1 MTDNTKFYP
10 TPNELRDV
18 LRDSVR
24 HTELL
29 NFMRSKGVFFLNA
42 SHEDAASLASR
53 HVFDGK
59 GIEQLRKYA
68 YRATHKSILSGFTMV
83 SDSFFDLESVYNTIR
98 EKEVL
103 KKDGYKLNY
112 LYNTGSKK
120 YGGSVVFTKRKP
132 GRNAF
137 LRYEERTINFTM
149 ETLSDKLWQV
159 ETDGENSTDG
169 KVIQQMF
176 ATAVRGKEIK
186 VDEIMFDNLPDASKI
201 VFFDRLAKEGLGSEW
216 SIVDVLRLTLK
227 KPKAQKESS
236 EEEEEDVATAE
247 RGTEKEEVKEATQE
261 QLSGIAQAILEG
273 KNLREN
279 KFVHMAEEGGYIFSS
294 MTYLFERSK
303 DGSHL
308 KLRAEFK
315 GNPRI
320 FEVCLEGYSKADME
334 AEDDVVAG
342 LSDEENYEY
351 RSAFWNSA
359 KRIYSELT
367 TKKV

>member
-1 MTDNTKFYP
+1 
-10 TPNELRDV
+10 
-18 LRDSVR
+18 
-24 HTELL
+24 
-29 NFMRSKGVFFLNA
+29 MRSKGVFFLNA
-42 SHEDAASLASR
+42 SHEDATSLASR

-103 KKDGYKLNY
+103 KKEGYKLNY
-112 LYNTGSKK
+112 LYKTGSKK

-186 VDEIMFDNLPDASKI
+186 VDEILFDSIPDASKI
-201 VFFDRLAKEGLGSEW
+201 VLFDRLAKEGLGTEW

-227 KPKAQKESS
+227 RPKAQTESS
-236 EEEEEDVATAE
+236 EEDEDDAATIE
-247 RGTEKEEVKEATQE
+247 SETETEKEKEKEKEKEEEVKEATKE

-334 AEDDVVAG
+334 AEDDVVTG

-359 KRIYSELT
+359 KRIYSELM
-367 TKKV
+367 TKR

>member
-1 MTDNTKFYP
+1 MTDNTNFYP
-10 TPNELRDV
+10 TPNEFHDV

-24 HTELL
+24 YTELL
-29 NFMRSKGVFFLNA
+29 SFMRSKGVFYINA
-42 SHEDAASLASR
+42 SHDDAASLTSR
-53 HVFDGK
+53 HIFDAK
-59 GIEQLRKYA
+59 GLEQLRKYA

-83 SDSFFDLESVYNTIR
+83 SDSIFDLESVYNTIR

-103 KKDGYKLNY
+103 KKEGYRLNY
-112 LYNTGSKK
+112 LYALEDNK
-120 YGGSVVFTKRKP
+120 YGGSIVFTKRKP

-137 LRYEERTINFTM
+137 LRYEERTINFSM
-149 ETLSDKLWQV
+149 KMLSDQLWQV
-159 ETDGENSTDG
+159 ETDGENSLDG

-176 ATAVRGKEIK
+176 AMAVRGKEIK
-186 VDEIMFDNLPDASKI
+186 VDEILFDNLPDASKI
-201 VFFDRLAKEGLGSEW
+201 VFFDRLAKEGLGPEW

-227 KPKAQKESS
+227 KSKVQMEAS
-236 EEEEEDVATAE
+236 EDEEDEMTSTD
-247 RGTEKEEVKEATQE
+247 RGDQNEEIKEVTQE

-320 FEVCLEGYSKADME
+320 FEVCLEGYSKTDIE
-334 AEDDVVAG
+334 ASEDVVTS
-342 LSDEENYEY
+342 LSEKDNYQY
-351 RSAFWNSA
+351 RSNFWNSA
-359 KRIYSELT
+359 KKIYLELV
-367 TKKV
+367 KKKR